1 MTTPQTIGRFVV
13 IGELGRG
20 AMGVVYRASDP
31 ALDRQVA
38 IKVISARPGGVPVA
52 AEELEGRFLREARVA
67 ARISHAGVVTVFDA
81 GREGGSLYLVMELVE
96 GESLGERLARR
107 EFPTA
112 PEAFEMTAQVAD
124 ALAAAHALGVVHRDI
139 KPGNIM
145 VTRSGRLKV
154 ADFGVAKAIGED
166 TDLTH
171 TGTVVGS
178 PAYMAPEQVRGEPL
192 DGRADVFSLGVVLYE
207 LLLRRKPFPADTV
220 TTLIY
225 QILHEDPLADPD
237 VSRAVG
243 DEAAAFLRRCLA
255 KAPADRIPD
264 AASFAAGARAL
275 ISPLLAADLE
285 RTAPTARMP
294 AAPTPA
300 VAAPP
305 VPEPAAATRRFP
317 VEAALVV
324 SGLALLGAAALVV
337 VHHRAQQPA
346 PPPPRTQTQAGAVPA
361 RPEVTPPQRT
371 LTPAHVDPA
380 RPKVAP
386 PQRTLT
392 PAHVDPARPKGVAP
406 VAPMA
411 TGFASAPTAVGTST
425 RPPVAGIFYCRRGAD
440 FNVSPED
447 AVVTVDGTVIG
458 KADDWDNKGG
468 GKTYV
473 FARPGRHLVKLALA
487 GYRTTWIEVVAQPS
501 AKDEVVDVDTQL
513 PEQ

>member
-1 MTTPQTIGRFVV
+1 MTAPHTIGRFVV
-13 IGELGRG
+13 TGELGRG

-38 IKVISARPGGVPVA
+38 VKVISARPGPVPVTA
-52 AEELEGRFLREARVA
+52 DELEARFLREARVA
-67 ARISHAGVVTVFDA
+67 ARIAHPGVVTVFDA
-81 GREGGSLYLVMELVE
+81 GREADSLYLVMELVD
-96 GESLGERLARR
+96 GESLGERLGRR
-107 EFPTA
+107 EFPSA
-112 PEAFEMTAQVAD
+112 AEAFEMAAQVAD

-145 VTRSGRLKV
+145 VTRSGRVKV

-166 TDLTH
+166 TNLTR

-178 PAYMAPEQVRGEPL
+178 PAYMAPEQVRGAPL
-192 DGRADVFSLGVVLYE
+192 DGRADLFSLGVVLYE
-207 LLLRRKPFPADTV
+207 LLLQRKPFPADTV

-243 DEAAAFLRRCLA
+243 GEAAAFLRRCLA

-275 ISPLLAADLE
+275 VPSVAANDME
-285 RTAPTARMP
+285 RTAPTAGLPSVP
-294 AAPTPA
+294 ASVASAPVAP
-300 VAAPP
+300 VAAPAP
-305 VPEPAAATRRFP
+305 RRFP
-317 VEAALVV
+317 VEAVLVV

-337 VHHRAQQPA
+337 VHNRSQQAAPPLRPVQAQADMVPVPPKGA
-346 PPPPRTQTQAGAVPA
+346 PPPQRARARSDPDPVRSQA
-361 RPEVTPPQRT
+361 
-371 LTPAHVDPA
+371 
-380 RPKVAP
+380 AP
-386 PQRTLT
+386 PQRTL
-392 PAHVDPARPKGVAP
+392 AQARVDPARPMGVAP
-406 VAPMA
+406 TAAGLAPVPTVAA
-411 TGFASAPTAVGTST
+411 TPT
-425 RPPVAGIFYCRRGAD
+425 RPPIAGIFYCRRGAD

-447 AVVTVDGTVIG
+447 AIVTVDGTAIG

-473 FARPGRHLVKLALA
+473 FARPGRHLVKLTLA
-487 GYRTTWIEVVAQPS
+487 GYRTTWIEVVAEPS